1 MSHLLPPT
9 PDHRAFSVARA
20 IADGATRRELAGHG
34 YLAPAHGAR
43 VARTDDGTISR
54 AQFLDAVRSV
64 ARDDQFLSHAT
75 AALVHG
81 MPIPLAFQRGPVHL
95 ASPTRG
101 HRMRRPGVVGH
112 RLKAEVVEVDGIRVE
127 HPHDAFIHLAT
138 LLPLH
143 PLVAVA
149 DWLLQER
156 NGVPTSKQAL
166 VERLDHF
173 RGARGLTSLRRAI
186 ALARPGVESPR
197 ESELRLIITAAGHP
211 EPRCNVDVHD
221 AEGRFL
227 ARVDMAWPSLRIA
240 LEYDGEH
247 HRLDDHQYARDIDRT
262 AALERE
268 GWIVI
273 RVTKQHMASPATR
286 VLPRVA
292 EAYARRR
299 RHD

>member
-1 MSHLLPPT
+1 MA
-9 PDHRAFSVARA
+9 DA

-34 YLAPAHGAR
+34 YLAPAYGTR
-43 VARTDDGTISR
+43 IPRSDDGSITR

-81 MPIPLAFQRGPVHL
+81 MPIPLAFQAGPVHL
-95 ASPTRG
+95 ASSTLG

-156 NGVPTSKQAL
+156 NGVPTTKRAL

-173 RGARGLTSLRRAI
+173 RGARGLSLLRRAI

-197 ESELRLIITAAGHP
+197 ESELRLLVTAAGHP
-211 EPRCNVDVHD
+211 EPVCNLDVLD
-221 AEGRFL
+221 ADGRFI
-227 ARVDMAWPSLRIA
+227 ARVDLAWPALRIA

-247 HRLDDHQYARDIDRT
+247 HRLDDRQYARDIDRS
-262 AALERE
+262 AILEQH

-273 RVTKQHMASPATR
+273 RVTKQHMTSPSTR

-292 EAYARRR
+292 EAFARRR
-299 RHD
+299 LRG